1 MYEDGNG
8 LNNRQASTT
17 VSIIL
22 PWKYYRDP
30 NPAVFRTTFIM
41 VGAILKE
48 SYCNRYFECAKNL
61 PLNII
66 RDALTGPSSYH
77 EYTGVN
83 YYFAEQQRFIYSN

>member
-1 MYEDGNG
+1 MALITVKRPLLLALYCHGN
-8 LNNRQASTT
+8 
-17 VSIIL
+17 IIVIPTL
-22 PWKYYRDP
+22 QF
-30 NPAVFRTTFIM
+30 FRTTFIM